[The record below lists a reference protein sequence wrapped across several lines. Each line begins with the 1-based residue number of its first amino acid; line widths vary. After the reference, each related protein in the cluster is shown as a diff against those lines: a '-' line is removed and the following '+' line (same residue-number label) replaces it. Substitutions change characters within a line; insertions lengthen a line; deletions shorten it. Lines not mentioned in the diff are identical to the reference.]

1 MKIQELFDESKKLDR
16 EIESVVTFAANTAE
30 DLGKEINEYVVTKKL
45 HDNYQEVL
53 EKLERAFSDSSK
65 EVGIWVSGF
74 YGSGKSSFAKYLG
87 YSFNKSMIVD
97 GVSFGTRLMDRI
109 QDNALKAFHNTVI
122 ARFNPFVVMIDMDA
136 DARTGKYATISD
148 SIYYETL
155 KLLGVSTSTDS
166 AVFGF
171 ESMLK
176 AAGRYEEFCEQFK
189 KEQGQN
195 WEDVHNI
202 NIRAKNKAAIYAPIY
217 FPDDFKSAEEFK
229 SLKIDDIESEKDRIQ
244 RLYNLVKQTTG
255 RDKIIFVLDEVG
267 HFISADPTQVNK
279 LQGLMHTIKDSFK
292 GDVWVIATA
301 QQTLT
306 DDSSTGVDSI
316 RTLNDRFPVKV
327 NIEANDIKEIITK
340 RLLGKSVDG
349 KAYLKKLFNDNEAK
363 IKLATKLNVGEKTLY
378 KSILD
383 EEVFANLYPFLPVH
397 IDILMCQLK
406 KLASSTGGVGLRSVI
421 RLVRDILVDNHLADK
436 NVGELANTEHFYDIL
451 FDDMER
457 SKDFRDITE
466 SAQNAIKRFADDPLA
481 IRICK
486 TVAVMQILDDFDLTF
501 DNLCALLYNR
511 IGTDVDHTL
520 VRNRIDE
527 IMGTAGVTLQEID
540 GKFRFMTNAILSV
553 QSELNYAPREAE
565 LTAVMKDS
573 VTDIFTPSP
582 SVSIF
587 DSKHINA
594 SVELF
599 YRRHNINIVPKD
611 NIKINVRFIDA
622 AVFKQTHDE
631 LTTESTRGENNQTLF
646 WICTYKTDIDVL
658 LTDIVRSERVY
669 ANHKSENN
677 KEVQDYVRAQKDDAE
692 RKRQKLL
699 SILKEAQNNS
709 EIIFRGSPQ
718 QVTAAN
724 YKTEAL
730 KKAAETIYNKYKLAP
745 VSMKSTDVTTL
756 AKYADTSSLPSSLN
770 PFKIFKED
778 GSIDT
783 SNLAFVEVK
792 EFISQKDVTS
802 GSEVLTH
809 FDSTPYGWSKDTTR
823 YLVATLLK
831 ACVIELRAG
840 AKTYKVFNE
849 AAAKEMST
857 TQTFNNVGLSLNTDE
872 ELTTEQLINV
882 IKVLKNL
889 FNVGQVLPQ
898 KDKVCEAAYQKICKG
913 MFIHNT
919 HKMLD
924 TYNTYHLAGHDIL
937 QSAENY
943 IQQINS
949 SDGADAPALLLTDAC
964 VKAFTYAKN
973 VYDEDHKTQ
982 FLDTIKKID
991 YRINETNALAELVI
1005 LSDFKKKVNSI
1016 ELKFNAL
1023 IADPDAYQKSDEFN
1037 KHLTDLESYID
1048 DICSTYKAAA
1058 TADYEAQ
1065 VSSIKQSAEYSSLKD
1080 DQKDVIDALLNKYE
1094 FNYSD
1099 SSIEQLNE
1107 MIKLT
1112 SAITINNYFDSIKK
1126 RIQEFVQ
1133 ENKPAI
1139 KTETGGSSQIGTG
1152 GAGGSNETGGTPG
1165 NGGNGGSTVRET
1177 SPKQY
1182 RCSLKR
1188 HITTKADLVAIINQ
1202 LQQHIDE
1209 LDNGSS
1215 IELELND

>member
-30 DLGKEINEYVVTKKL
+30 DLGKEINEYVVTQKL
-45 HDNYQEVL
+45 HDNYQDVL

-109 QDNALKAFHNTVI
+109 QDPTLKAFHNTI
-122 ARFNPFVVMIDMDA
+122 ITRFNPFVVMIDMDA
-136 DARTGKYATISD
+136 DARTGRNTTISD

-155 KLLGVSTSTDS
+155 KLLGVSAATDS
-166 AVFGF
+166 VVFEF
-171 ESMLK
+171 ECMLK
-176 AAGRYEEFCEQFK
+176 AKGRYEEFCKQFK
-189 KEQGQN
+189 KEQNQD
-195 WEDVHNI
+195 WEEIHNI

-217 FPDDFKSAEEFK
+217 FPDDFKSADEFK

-244 RLYNLVKQTTG
+244 RLYDLVKQTTG

-267 HFISADPTQVNK
+267 HFIQADPTQINK

-292 GDVWVIATA
+292 GDVWIIATA

-306 DDSSTGVDSI
+306 DESSSGVDSI

-383 EEVFANLYPFLPVH
+383 EEVFANLYPFLPIH

-421 RLVRDILVDNHLADK
+421 RLVRDILVDNHLADE
-436 NVGELANTEHFYDIL
+436 NVGVLANTEHFYDIL

-466 SAQNAIKRFADDPLA
+466 SAQNAIRRFTDDALA

-486 TVAVMQILDDFDLTF
+486 TVAVMQILDDFDLSF
-501 DNLCALLYNR
+501 DNLYALLYNR

-520 VRNRIDE
+520 VRNKIDE
-527 IMGTAGVTLQEID
+527 IMGTQGITLQEID

-553 QSELNYAPREAE
+553 QSELKYAPKEAE
-565 LTAVMKDS
+565 LTAVMKEL
-573 VTDIFTPSP
+573 VTDIFTPAP
-582 SVSIF
+582 LVSIF

-599 YRRHNINIVPKD
+599 YRRHNSNIITKD

-622 AVFKQTHDE
+622 AVFQQTHNE
-631 LTTESTRGENNQTLF
+631 LTTESTRAENNQTLF
-646 WICTYKTDIDVL
+646 WICTYKTDIDVM
-658 LTDIVRSERVY
+658 LTDIVRGERVY
-669 ANHKSENN
+669 ANHKSESN

-692 RKRQKLL
+692 RKRQKLVSVL
-699 SILKEAQNNS
+699 REAQNNS

-745 VSMKSTDVTTL
+745 TSMKSTDVTTL
-756 AKYADTSSLPSSLN
+756 AKYTDTSTLPASLN
-770 PFKIFKED
+770 PFNIFKED

-783 SNLAFVEVK
+783 ANLAFVEVK

-809 FDSTPYGWSKDTTR
+809 FDATPYGWSKDTTR

-840 AKTYKVFNE
+840 GKSYKVFSE
-849 AAAKEMST
+849 TAAKEMGT

-872 ELTTEQLINV
+872 ELTTTQLIDV

-889 FNVGQVLPQ
+889 FNVGKVLPQ

-913 MFIHNT
+913 MFSYNT
-919 HKMLD
+919 HRMLEN
-924 TYNTYHLAGHDIL
+924 YNTYHLAGHDIL

-943 IQQINS
+943 IQQINN

-964 VKAFTYAKN
+964 INAFTYAKN
-973 VYDEDHKTQ
+973 VYDENLKTQ
-982 FLDTIKKID
+982 FLDTIRKID
-991 YRINETNALAELVI
+991 YRIHETNALPDLDI
-1005 LSDFKKKVNSI
+1005 LSDFKKKVSAI

-1023 IADPDAYQKSDEFN
+1023 TADPDAYQKSDELN
-1037 KHLTDLESYID
+1037 KLLTDLESYID
-1048 DICSTYKAAA
+1048 DICSTYKASETAA
-1058 TADYEAQ
+1058 YETQ
-1065 VSSIKQSAEYSSLKD
+1065 VSAIKQTTEYTGLKD
-1080 DQKDVIDALLNKYE
+1080 EQKDVVDALLNKYE

-1099 SSIEQLNE
+1099 SSIEQLNV
-1107 MIKLT
+1107 MIKL
-1112 SAITINNYFDSIKK
+1112 SAAITMNHYFESVQKK
-1126 RIQEFVQ
+1126 IQEFF
-1133 ENKPAI
+1133 EANKPAI
-1139 KTETGGSSQIGTG
+1139 KTETGGSSQTGTG
-1152 GAGGSNETGGTPG
+1152 GSGGSAVSETNPMH
-1165 NGGNGGSTVRET
+1165 
-1177 SPKQY
+1177 Y
-1182 RCSLKR
+1182 RCTLKR
-1188 HITTKADLVAIINQ
+1188 HITTKADLMAIINQ
-1202 LQQHIDE
+1202 LQQHIDK

-1215 IELELND
+1215 IDLELND